1 MRITT
6 KTIFVVWG
14 DHKTNHKEI
23 KEEEEEEK
31 GKIPRQ
37 RALHKYIRDMV
48 LPSPILWGTR
58 K

>member
-23 KEEEEEEK
+23 KEEEEK
-31 GKIPRQ
+31 YKIPAHRV
-37 RALHKYIRDMV
+37 AYEYIRDMV
-48 LPSPILWGTR
+48 LPSPQFMGHT
-58 K
+58 